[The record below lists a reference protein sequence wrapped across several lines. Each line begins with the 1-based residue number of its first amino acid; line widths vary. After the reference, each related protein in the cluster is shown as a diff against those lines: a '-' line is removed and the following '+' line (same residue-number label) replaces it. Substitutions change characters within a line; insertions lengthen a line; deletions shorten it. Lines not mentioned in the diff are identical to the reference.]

1 MSRLRRSSCA
11 WAHAGARL
19 RIVVR
24 ACAHT
29 SLPATAWRGDRGRRV
44 GAVGEGRRIPWLLLT
59 FAGKIACSDRESS
72 ALRPNLSCE
81 APRTARTR
89 QCSLGEAMCTCPF
102 LVGRRRLRAQDRVI
116 IKMEAG
122 SRRSSSAAVQCALQ
136 VALAEMMS
144 FGGLE
149 GPMAIEQRPRNAVNT
164 RVLNSRTRWLGDL
177 LAQTETAR
185 LLFPL
190 SCTIL
195 LPHAASVLEDDA
207 GNSST

>member
-1 MSRLRRSSCA
+1 M
-11 WAHAGARL
+11 
-19 RIVVR
+19 
-24 ACAHT
+24 
-29 SLPATAWRGDRGRRV
+29 
-44 GAVGEGRRIPWLLLT
+44 LLT

-102 LVGRRRLRAQDRVI
+102 LVGRRRLRAQHRAI

-136 VALAEMMS
+136 VADLLAEMMS
-144 FGGLE
+144 LGGLEMMSLGGLE
-149 GPMAIEQRPRNAVNT
+149 GPMVIEQRPRNAVNT
-164 RVLNSRTRWLGDL
+164 RVLNSRTRWLGYL
-177 LAQTETAR
+177 LAQTELAGCYSHY
-185 LLFPL
+185 PAL
-190 SCTIL
+190 SCYSMQLVATSSL
-195 LPHAASVLEDDA
+195 LEDDA

>member
-1 MSRLRRSSCA
+1 MSRLRRPSCA

-19 RIVVR
+19 RLVVR

-44 GAVGEGRRIPWLLLT
+44 GAAGEGRRIPWLLLT

-102 LVGRRRLRAQDRVI
+102 PVGRWRLRAQDRAI

-136 VALAEMMS
+136 VADRLTGRDDV
-144 FGGLE
+144 FG
-149 GPMAIEQRPRNAVNT
+149 
-164 RVLNSRTRWLGDL
+164 RTRDDVFGRTRGPDGDR
-177 LAQTETAR
+177 TET
-185 LLFPL
+185 PQ
-190 SCTIL
+190 CCKHPGTQQ
-195 LPHAASVLEDDA
+195 
-207 GNSST
+207 